1 MRQGAITVHDV
12 GKRYRAQGGAR
23 STTLKGYL
31 LSGRSVVQSK
41 SFWGLRHISFAVAP
55 GQAVGVVGLNGAGK
69 STLLRLIGGVG
80 RPDEGQIKVM
90 GRIGA
95 LLDIGAG
102 LTDDLTGRENIF
114 LLGVIA
120 GMRRTEVAERFDEI
134 VAFAELEAAVE
145 NPVRSYSTGMRM
157 RLAFAVAVH
166 VRPDILLI
174 DEALA
179 VGDQAF
185 QQKCIARVKEIL
197 NDGATIFFVSHD
209 VSQVREIC
217 DHVLFL
223 RGGRVVGYGPI
234 DEMLPLYT
242 SAVEAKVASVQH
254 EPFAATKLPVELVPQ
269 VSRFGNGELQI
280 TAVELLNEQ
289 STPTSTIVAGD
300 RLSISLTYVGATRDR
315 NAVIVIGVYA
325 ADDTCCFETDSKLA
339 EFAPL
344 VDSDTVRIE
353 TTLNRID
360 LAPGDYRVTVGL
372 FSADWQQVYDYHA
385 EVYPLAVTG
394 PGPRKGML
402 NPPTQWQ
409 QVQSRP
415 TATSPDHGSLGPHS
429 LDRNS

>member
-12 GKRYRAQGGAR
+12 GKRYRPQGGAR

-254 EPFAATKLPVELVPQ
+254 EPFAVTKLPVELVPQ

-280 TAVELLNEQ
+280 TAVVLLNEQ

-315 NAVIVIGVYA
+315 NAVIVIGIYA
-325 ADDTCCFETDSKLA
+325 ADDTCCF
-339 EFAPL
+339 
-344 VDSDTVRIE
+344 
-353 TTLNRID
+353 
-360 LAPGDYRVTVGL
+360 
-372 FSADWQQVYDYHA
+372 
-385 EVYPLAVTG
+385 
-394 PGPRKGML
+394 
-402 NPPTQWQ
+402 
-409 QVQSRP
+409 
-415 TATSPDHGSLGPHS
+415 
-429 LDRNS
+429 